1 MRGRVSR
8 VAAWT
13 LAAAWLAGAA
23 AARAAVPDAALFP
36 FLGSPA
42 TPASAASAGVALAD
56 RWLGDLPYDNPAF
69 TATRGLE
76 LSPALIHPSRQDL
89 RAANRNY
96 VETSGYLDGA
106 GGWIAVPLK
115 RLTLFGY
122 ASQPVLRFEDNS
134 FTRGTVAVDPANPP
148 AMIATQAEAREV
160 RAGGGLSWGDSG
172 FRVGLAGEW
181 THRDDS
187 YQVVERSG
195 SPLAGTLTTTIS
207 GEGVGLQAGARRS
220 SGRAG
225 PHPLTVGLGVRFLP
239 ALTLT
244 ARDVLEPLAA
254 SGDTT
259 DYDAG
264 RDASWEGGAS
274 ASVGVS
280 PTFALTAAT
289 GMSGRQTWSGLGV
302 DARTGFLW
310 SIGGAFHDPAGPWTM
325 RFGYGQQSQPGA
337 PEPRTGLLGLGLG
350 YSSEGMRVELG
361 ALRRSVRRGASPTSY
376 DDRVIASVGITF

>member
-76 LSPALIHPSRQDL
+76 LSL

-350 YSSEGMRVELG
+350 YNSEGMRVELG